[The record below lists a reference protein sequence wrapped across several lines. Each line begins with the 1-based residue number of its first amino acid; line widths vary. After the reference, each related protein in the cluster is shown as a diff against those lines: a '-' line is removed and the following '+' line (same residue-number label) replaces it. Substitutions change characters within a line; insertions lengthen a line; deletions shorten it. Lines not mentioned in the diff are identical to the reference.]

1 MLGRRTKL
9 AMRDSERYEA
19 QAQLVLRMA
28 TRAESP
34 AEKQVFLNIA
44 DGWKKLAEE
53 AARNERQREPLRP
66 REARSFNPK
75 NGD

>member
-1 MLGRRTKL
+1 
-9 AMRDSERYEA
+9 MRDSQRYEA

-28 TRAESP
+28 ARAESP
-34 AEKQVFLNIA
+34 AERQVFLNIA

-53 AARNERQREPLRP
+53 AARNERQSEPARP
-66 REARSFNPK
+66 HETRSFNPK